1 MICRRCGSVGVIRTS
16 WTSTNPGRRFFGCSK
31 RGTNC
36 GIIDWYDPPMCDRA
50 VQIIPG
56 LLRRINHLQ
65 QTLADYVDQIVDYQ
79 GENDE
84 AVADQNHV
92 DYQMQ
97 ARRMKWFQLYAL
109 SNIYVLPSIVTSCYH
124 RYALSNIYV
133 QLLEMFLAMQVK
145 LEFLNNSK
153 SSPRQSKNH
162 NHDSFVSPSTTA
174 YAKGYIPLFG
184 STPTAVKICPGYGP
198 DKKQPSS
205 PNRSLLPALNPFF
218 KAPKQI

>member
-65 QTLADYVDQIVDYQ
+65 QTLADYQAPNVDQIVDYQ

-97 ARRMKWFQLYAL
+97 ARRMKWLFFLHYVVKDNDHL
-109 SNIYVLPSIVTSCYH
+109 IYFNVPV
-124 RYALSNIYV
+124 
-133 QLLEMFLAMQVK
+133 
-145 LEFLNNSK
+145 
-153 SSPRQSKNH
+153 
-162 NHDSFVSPSTTA
+162 VSTLDHTDTT
-174 YAKGYIPLFG
+174 
-184 STPTAVKICPGYGP
+184 
-198 DKKQPSS
+198 
-205 PNRSLLPALNPFF
+205 
-218 KAPKQI
+218 

>member
-36 GIIDWYDPPMCDRA
+36 GIIDWYDPPMCDRV

-65 QTLADYVDQIVDYQ
+65 QTLADYQAPNVDQIVDYQ

-97 ARRMKWFQLYAL
+97 ARRMKWFQLL
-109 SNIYVLPSIVTSCYH
+109 VH
-124 RYALSNIYV
+124 
-133 QLLEMFLAMQVK
+133 
-145 LEFLNNSK
+145 
-153 SSPRQSKNH
+153 
-162 NHDSFVSPSTTA
+162 
-174 YAKGYIPLFG
+174 
-184 STPTAVKICPGYGP
+184 
-198 DKKQPSS
+198 
-205 PNRSLLPALNPFF
+205 
-218 KAPKQI
+218 

>member
-1 MICRRCGSVGVIRTS
+1 DAEEMHKPYDVLGFGIVGQCFYMAET
-16 WTSTNPGRRFFGCSK
+16 

-65 QTLADYVDQIVDYQ
+65 QTLADYQAPNVDQIVDYQ
-79 GENDE
+79 GGKNDE
-84 AVADQNHV
+84 ASCDQNH
-92 DYQMQ
+92 
-97 ARRMKWFQLYAL
+97 
-109 SNIYVLPSIVTSCYH
+109 
-124 RYALSNIYV
+124 
-133 QLLEMFLAMQVK
+133 VK

-162 NHDSFVSPSTTA
+162 NLTLLCLTNHPPPLNSA

-205 PNRSLLPALNPFF
+205 PKRSLFTA
-218 KAPKQI
+218 

>member
-1 MICRRCGSVGVIRTS
+1 MTFENSVKVGESIKKFQKVDQELGYRNAMDVEGKIMICRRCGSVGVIRTS

-65 QTLADYVDQIVDYQ
+65 QTLADYQAPNVDQIVDYQ

-97 ARRMKWFQLYAL
+97 ARRMKWFQLL
-109 SNIYVLPSIVTSCYH
+109 VH
-124 RYALSNIYV
+124 
-133 QLLEMFLAMQVK
+133 
-145 LEFLNNSK
+145 
-153 SSPRQSKNH
+153 
-162 NHDSFVSPSTTA
+162 
-174 YAKGYIPLFG
+174 
-184 STPTAVKICPGYGP
+184 
-198 DKKQPSS
+198 
-205 PNRSLLPALNPFF
+205 
-218 KAPKQI
+218 